1 MKDQLDKALVISP
14 LYGVPDTVLARPSVP
29 GQDIVFLLGDSFC
42 VGGVKPQPLWVL
54 DSDKDVCC
62 HHFSS
67 WSIWIG

>member
-42 VGGVKPQPLWVL
+42 VGGVKPQPL
-54 DSDKDVCC
+54 
-62 HHFSS
+62 
-67 WSIWIG
+67 